1 MKAKNIIFSTIIVFL
16 WASITVAGKHLL
28 VGTNSLQPIQLAFY
42 RYLLGSIGLMI
53 ILAVKKRITF
63 PSLRK
68 TRPKKHQLII
78 TTLIIASFPVL
89 LFYGVQKTT
98 AIASGILLNAN
109 TIFIAILSIIILK
122 EKISTIQVTGIII
135 AFTGVIMILINE
147 GDITS
152 LLITSRQAIIGD
164 LLALASGMVWAI
176 FTITLKAWFQKTDPL
191 EIMTYSI
198 TSATIIILLI
208 TVTTSTIRIPL
219 TKGTITLLALLG
231 IGATSIAF
239 YLYLII
245 LQEETA
251 TITGTI
257 QLAVPVLG
265 TILSV
270 IFLKEMLS
278 ILSITGII
286 LVLYGLYLSTKTNSN
301 K

>member
-1 MKAKNIIFSTIIVFL
+1 
-16 WASITVAGKHLL
+16 
-28 VGTNSLQPIQLAFY
+28 
-42 RYLLGSIGLMI
+42 
-53 ILAVKKRITF
+53 
-63 PSLRK
+63 
-68 TRPKKHQLII
+68 
-78 TTLIIASFPVL
+78 
-89 LFYGVQKTT
+89 
-98 AIASGILLNAN
+98 
-109 TIFIAILSIIILK
+109 
-122 EKISTIQVTGIII
+122 
-135 AFTGVIMILINE
+135 MILINE